1 MVQRSMEGKRRQ
13 RVCDDM
19 GKVRVAVTSSE
30 AAGLT
35 AIDVASQ

>member
-19 GKVRVAVTSSE
+19 GKERIAVTSSE
-30 AAGLT
+30 AAALT
-35 AIDVASQ
+35 AFDATAQ